1 MGAGVEREE
10 LSAVKS
16 DELRASGPSALDD
29 YLLFDLQGYL
39 VVKNAVD
46 PALATSS
53 AETDGGARG
62 RRTTVSSDETA
73 AVPS

>member
-46 PALATSS
+46 PRIGY
-53 AETDGGARG
+53 EFDG
-62 RRTTVSSDETA
+62 D
-73 AVPS
+73 